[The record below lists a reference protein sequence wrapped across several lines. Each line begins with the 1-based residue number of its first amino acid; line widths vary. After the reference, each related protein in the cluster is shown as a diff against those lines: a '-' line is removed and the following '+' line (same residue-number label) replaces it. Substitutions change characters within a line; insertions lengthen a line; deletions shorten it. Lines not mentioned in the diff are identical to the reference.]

1 MPAVKRLHSVVG
13 LSPTREPRREDCS
26 RDAAGPICFLYVR
39 IMCINN
45 IIDLKTPQP
54 PARGRPLI
62 DLMVWPSSC
71 TNYTALDEI
80 LP

>member
-1 MPAVKRLHSVVG
+1 MSSDVK
-13 LSPTREPRREDCS
+13 T
-26 RDAAGPICFLYVR
+26 AAGPSFFLYVR

-45 IIDLKTPQP
+45 IIDLKETQP